1 MYDIENEFKFFLQR
15 DIVISSNSK
24 ILKEG
29 KLMLFN
35 QKDYYFYIYLKIG
48 NNSTQKKIEIPYPFK
63 IKKEKNYLIL
73 DYTLSAISENDSDL
87 YYRLMSLNQKSNSK
101 FYNSKIIIFEKNK
114 LDLSVVP

>member
-1 MYDIENEFKFFLQR
+1 MDDIENEFKYFLQR

-29 KLMLFN
+29 KLVLFN

-48 NNSTQKKIEIPYPFK
+48 NSTTQKKVEIPYPFK
-63 IKKEKNYLIL
+63 IKREKNYLIL

-87 YYRLMSLNQKSNSK
+87 YFRLMSLNQKSNSR
-101 FYNSKIIIFEKNK
+101 FYNSKVILFEKNK
-114 LDLSVVP
+114 LDLSLVP